1 MARHPLG
8 VVGFN
13 TRSNPMRNYKTTAIN
28 CKAFT
33 LTLEGTSLN
42 SAASRLGMSAGR
54 VRYALHSECELRCP
68 KLFNSLIKSGMSPSL
83 AELRRHCQAFLDC
96 SDIGG
101 STPIPRKIAQKS
113 IAATT
118 DLVHVR
124 SMPISSRLSRMFN
137 SIFG

>member
-1 MARHPLG
+1 
-8 VVGFN
+8 
-13 TRSNPMRNYKTTAIN
+13 MRNYKTTAIN
-28 CKAFT
+28 CQAFT

-101 STPIPRKIAQKS
+101 STPMPRKMTPQS
-113 IAATT
+113 LPATT
-118 DLVHVR
+118 ELTHVK
-124 SMPISSRLSRMFN
+124 SMPAMPSRLSRMFN